1 MRVLFVHPHRIYNEV
16 PLGLLYLSSVLKKEG
31 HKTRLLSLN
40 SCRTTAGDTPQTALE
55 KSLREQLTYFVPDMV
70 GFSVMSTAVDM
81 CLRLA
86 RIAKERGCFVI
97 FGGPHPTVD
106 PEGTITQEAVDAIC
120 IGEGEHALLEL
131 VTRLNANQDITN
143 IQNMWVKDRDRIHKN
158 GIRSLI
164 GDLDSLPFPDRDILD
179 LENLDPKSMEFRG
192 ANFVT
197 GRGCPYKC
205 SYCINAHL
213 RTLYHGNRNFVRFR
227 EIPAVIA
234 EIKYVVQKFKPSKVV
249 FSDEIFTLKKQRL
262 IAFCETY
269 AREVALPFY
278 CQSRANTIDEE
289 VAVALKVANCE
300 LINIGIESGNEYIR
314 NTILNRKMSESTI
327 KRAFRLLKKA
337 GIQTGTFTMIGMP
350 FESEAMIRETIKLN
364 REVRPDLLHCTIMM
378 PFKGTQI
385 RDIYEKNKW
394 LASEPT
400 DSYYSQVTQSLPTV
414 SQSKLLAYQRL
425 FDLFIYAPFW
435 SLLVVKFLLFLWSC
449 VPVSNT
455 KISFVTRVIRSLA
468 YRLTTIARK
477 WLIST

>member
-16 PLGLLYLSSVLKKEG
+16 PLGLLYLSSVLKEQG
-31 HKTRLLSLN
+31 HETRLLSLN
-40 SCRTTAGDTPQTALE
+40 SCRVSAGDTLQTALE
-55 KSLREQLTYFVPDMV
+55 KNLQEQLTGFKPDMV
-70 GFSVMSTAVDM
+70 GFSVMSTAVNM

-86 RIAKERGCFVI
+86 CIAKERGCFVI

-106 PEGTITQEAVDAIC
+106 PEGTISQKAVDAVC

-131 VTRLNANQDITN
+131 VTRLNKNENITN
-143 IQNMWVKDRDRIHKN
+143 IQNIWVKNQDRVHRN
-158 GIRSLI
+158 GMRSLI
-164 GDLDSLPFPDRDILD
+164 HNLDSLPFPDRDLLD
-179 LENLDPKSMEFRG
+179 LGSLDPKSMKFKG

-213 RTLYHGNRNFVRFR
+213 QTLYRGNGDFVRFR

-234 EIKYVVQKFKPSKVV
+234 EIKYVVEKFKPSKVI

-262 IAFCETY
+262 IAFCEAY

-289 VAVALKVANCE
+289 VAASLAAANCE

-327 KRAFRLLKKA
+327 KNAFRLLQKV
-337 GIQTGTFTMIGMP
+337 GIQTGTFAMIGMP

-364 REVRPDLLHCTIMM
+364 RKVRPDLLHCTIIM

-385 RDIYEKNKW
+385 RQVYEENGW
-394 LASEPT
+394 LGIEPT
-400 DSYYSQVTQSLPTV
+400 DSYYSQVTQKLPDI
-414 SQSKLLAYQRL
+414 SPSKLLAYQRL

-435 SLLVVKFLLFLWSC
+435 SLLVVKFLFFMWSC
-449 VPVSNT
+449 VPANDP
-455 KISFVTRVIRSLA
+455 KISFVRRVMRSLA
-468 YRLTTIARK
+468 YRLTPIAHK
-477 WLIST
+477 WLMPT